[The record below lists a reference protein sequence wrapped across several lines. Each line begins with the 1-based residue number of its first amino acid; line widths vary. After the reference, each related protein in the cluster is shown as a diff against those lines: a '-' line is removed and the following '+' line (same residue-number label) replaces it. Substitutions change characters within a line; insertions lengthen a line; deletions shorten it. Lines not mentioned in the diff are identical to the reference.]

1 MSEEPHLKAYLCDDC
16 WGAIPHFVVAK
27 KEEPKPK
34 NDTSWTTIALYT
46 IGNMVCLA
54 IIGYY
59 LWLK

>member
-54 IIGYY
+54 II
-59 LWLK
+59 